1 MTSDNFN
8 FEKSIK
14 ELEDIA
20 KNLEDENTTIDESI
34 ELFEKGIHLSKE
46 CSEYLENVKQKIISL
61 TDLEEENQDG

>member
-1 MTSDNFN
+1 MTSNNFN

-46 CSEYLENVKQKIISL
+46 CAEYLENVKQKIISL
-61 TDLEEENQDG
+61 TDFEEENQDG